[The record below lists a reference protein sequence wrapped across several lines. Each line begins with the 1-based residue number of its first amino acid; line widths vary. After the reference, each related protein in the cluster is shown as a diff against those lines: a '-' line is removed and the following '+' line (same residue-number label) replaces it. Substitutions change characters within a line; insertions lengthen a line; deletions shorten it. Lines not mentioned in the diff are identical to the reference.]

1 LFVPPINADTIGAL
15 WFPGTLALP
24 GDIATVD
31 LGVQCTLI
39 TATHHVLFSLV
50 LLTVY
55 PSVKLGRPRA
65 EVHAASVVHRVCLA
79 GNAKRVSSILLAEKI
94 HNHTFCSCRAAIA
107 RSCVDLDGVDQ
118 NLAGDCRAFVV
129 CYVTDWSEC
138 VAIIVAGASTKV
150 FSSTMA
156 THRVVDWAV
165 AIVIQPSTTN
175 CTIFPS
181 TIEAVLVV
189 WNVTDFVE
197 SFAHR
202 IVIVAPKVF
211 NASIFPVADVSGRTI
226 FIFFATTKMIGAAN
240 REKLRA
246 VEIVIQ
252 SSTSN
257 CTIFAIAIE
266 AVLMVWNV
274 ADLIVSRAISIGI
287 VASKVFNTA
296 VFPVADVSGWT
307 IFIVDTTAKM
317 IMAAIAANWVEL
329 RAVTVVN
336 ATWFAGHI
344 VTVEAVFMVRNV
356 TKRIMAR
363 AVVIQLV
370 ATIWNALLVV
380 AIAIQVSS
388 VTDLSSLT
396 IFVGIASAKVLR
408 ASMTTDWVR
417 PWTVVVC
424 GTTFCAIC

>member
-1 LFVPPINADTIGAL
+1 MDAKGSGGAKNFYYL
-15 WFPGTLALP
+15 K
-24 GDIATVD
+24 
-31 LGVQCTLI
+31 
-39 TATHHVLFSLV
+39 SN
-50 LLTVY
+50 LL
-55 PSVKLGRPRA
+55 
-65 EVHAASVVHRVCLA
+65 
-79 GNAKRVSSILLAEKI
+79 
-94 HNHTFCSCRAAIA
+94 
-107 RSCVDLDGVDQ
+107 
-118 NLAGDCRAFVV
+118 
-129 CYVTDWSEC
+129 
-138 VAIIVAGASTKV
+138 AIIVAGASTKV

-165 AIVIQPSTTN
+165 AIVIQPSTTWKNTSCFAQKREKSLTN

-252 SSTSN
+252 SSTSWAKASICKAKRFTHSLTN

-274 ADLIVSRAISIGI
+274 ADLIVSRAICIGI

-336 ATWFAGHI
+336 AT
-344 VTVEAVFMVRNV
+344 
-356 TKRIMAR
+356 
-363 AVVIQLV
+363 
-370 ATIWNALLVV
+370 
-380 AIAIQVSS
+380 
-388 VTDLSSLT
+388 
-396 IFVGIASAKVLR
+396 
-408 ASMTTDWVR
+408 
-417 PWTVVVC
+417 
-424 GTTFCAIC
+424 